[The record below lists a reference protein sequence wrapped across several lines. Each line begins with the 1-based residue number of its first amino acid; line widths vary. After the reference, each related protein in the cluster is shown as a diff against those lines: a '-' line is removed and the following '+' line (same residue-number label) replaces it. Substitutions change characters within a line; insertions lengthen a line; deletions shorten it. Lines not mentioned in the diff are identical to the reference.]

1 MLKQMRLAGSEKALC
16 GLFNALSAQSRVRIL
31 GQLAGG
37 ALCVG
42 ALSRRLGLSAGA
54 VSQHLNVLRKAG
66 LVKAVRRG
74 YFMHYRAAPDA
85 MARCRGALNAL
96 FARKRDKKGGSLCA
110 REKRS
115 A

>member
-1 MLKQMRLAGSEKALC
+1 MHCAPSEKDICAL
-16 GLFNALSAQSRVRIL
+16 FRALSVESRVRIL
-31 GQLAGG
+31 RLLAGG
-37 ALCVG
+37 NLCVG

-66 LVKAVRRG
+66 LVKAVRCG

-85 MARCRGALNAL
+85 PSRCRVALKML
-96 FARKRDKKGGSLCA
+96 LPRRGTGKGGSLCA